1 MSKNQHNKKAFTI
14 SLLLVVVILIYLI
27 FFSIENLNFKIFL
40 SEKDKLISALLST
53 LFISLVTLCISVI
66 GGFSFYILLHAKNY
80 YIRYLSQIIREVII
94 GTPLLVMVFL
104 VVYVFGIRVNITNKQ
119 ALGIIALSIYM
130 IPYIANS
137 FESAI
142 EVITEKQFIV
152 MELYNF
158 NFFEKYIY
166 VIFPQIIKP
175 FLPSMLNNL
184 SNIIKGSALL
194 KIISVSEIA
203 YVITVISNKTYAS
216 IEGYLIMWVMYLM
229 ITIPL
234 SLLAKFFAKRV

>member
-1 MSKNQHNKKAFTI
+1 MSKNQYNRKAFI
-14 SLLLVVVILIYLI
+14 LSLLIVVAILIYLI
-27 FFSIENLNFKIFL
+27 FFSIESLNFKIFL
-40 SEKDKLISALLST
+40 SEKDKLFSALIST
-53 LFISLVTLCISVI
+53 LFISLTTLFISVI
-66 GGFSFYILLHAKNY
+66 GGFLFYILLHIKNEY
-80 YIRYLSQIIREVII
+80 VRYLSQIIREVII

-104 VVYVFGIRVNITNKQ
+104 IVYVFGIRVNVTNKQ
-119 ALGIIALSIYM
+119 ILGIIALSIYM

-142 EVITEKQFIV
+142 EIISDKQFIV

-166 VIFPQIIKP
+166 VIFPQILKP
-175 FLPSMLNNL
+175 LLPSMLNNL

-216 IEGYLIMWVMYLM
+216 IEGYLIMWLMYLL

-234 SLLAKFFAKRV
+234 SLLAKYLAKRV